1 MTMAKP
7 KKRKHVVRHVKHAAT
22 TNPNNKSLVK
32 AVIQSDSGEWVGP
45 STGDKFYIDET
56 PSFPSITFE
65 IKTDA
70 APPYQWKWSIV
81 WDAQVSGLRES
92 AKRGKKL
99 KSFAEA
105 GEFSSNDKSWVAKLG
120 DKVIGGKLSV
130 QVTVGEAIFRRTVF
144 VLGKN
149 PAKPDVVAFLST
161 LPDTVGLDKLIEQ
174 ESQFKNFINAD
185 NEPVV
190 AFDSG
195 YGLTQ
200 MTSPAP
206 TYEQVWN
213 WKENVKAGAKL
224 FQDKQAAAKKL
235 LKAHPYTSDQ
245 LSMETYGLW
254 NGSRYYQWN
263 PQSQAWERDPS
274 VLCDPATGNIGWDTT
289 DPANTGQTVDQ
300 LHERD
305 KKTYGS
311 GKSGRDKDHVWLYSG
326 VCYADHV
333 AGN

>member
-1 MTMAKP
+1 MAMTQH
-7 KKRKHVVRHVKHAAT
+7 KKRKHVVRHVKHAST
-22 TNPNNKSLVK
+22 TNPNDQSLVK
-32 AVIQSDSGEWVGP
+32 AVILNDSGEWIRP

-65 IKTDA
+65 FKSDV

-81 WDAQVSGLRES
+81 WDAQVSGTLEK
-92 AKRGKKL
+92 AKRGRKL
-99 KSFAEA
+99 KTFTEN
-105 GEFSSNDKSWVAKLG
+105 GEFSSNDKSWVANLNGKI
-120 DKVIGGKLSV
+120 IGGKLSV
-130 QVTVGEAIFRRTVF
+130 QVMVGDRVFRRTVYI
-144 VLGKN
+144 LGKN
-149 PAKPDVVAFLST
+149 PAKSDVVNFLST
-161 LPDTVGLDKLIEQ
+161 LPDTDGFDKLIEQ
-174 ESQFKNFINAD
+174 ESHFKNFINAD
-185 NEPVV
+185 SEPIV

-195 YGLTQ
+195 YGMTQ

-206 TYEQVWN
+206 SYEQVWN
-213 WKENVKAGAKL
+213 WKENIKAGVKL
-224 FQDKQAAAKKL
+224 FQDKQAKAKKL
-235 LKAHPYTSDQ
+235 LKDHPYTSDQ
-245 LSMETYGLW
+245 AAMETYGLW

-289 DPANTGQTVDQ
+289 DPANTGKTEDQ

-305 KKTYGS
+305 KETYRA
-311 GKSGRDKDHVWLYSG
+311 GKDGRNKDHVWIYSG